1 MKVMTEE
8 RFKELIGLDEAG
20 DYVACIND
28 ILEEFQELDQLTV
41 TRLRP
46 MSELVDSDEVD
57 VLAFNSRLGR
67 FIHFAYQ
74 NHMDDWWVYE
84 FDYSFKLLGDYDF
97 EGWIPMPKYEPE
109 QS

>member
-41 TRLRP
+41 TKFRP
-46 MSELVDSDEVD
+46 MSEAPRGEYILLRYKKPNPTGWVEGKHYGQTWNGIEQWWADCAVQHEY
-57 VLAFNSRLGR
+57 
-67 FIHFAYQ
+67 HFA
-74 NHMDDWWVYE
+74 
-84 FDYSFKLLGDYDF
+84 
-97 EGWIPMPKYEPE
+97 GWIPLPRYEPE
-109 QS
+109 QV